1 MQQNSYSM
9 GECSRRLAR
18 IRHKREPLDQDR
30 AKGTGELLQIPHD
43 AVVVEGEVFE
53 VGHELDALFA
63 TLAFY
68 SLSDAQYAL
77 ALAGALCF

>member
-1 MQQNSYSM
+1 M
-9 GECSRRLAR
+9 
-18 IRHKREPLDQDR
+18 DQDR
-30 AKGTGELLQIPHD
+30 AKRTGELLQIRHD

-53 VGHELDALFA
+53 VGHELDALIA

-77 ALAGALCF
+77 VLALALCFRFSLA